1 MNTEEI
7 LWLLSR
13 DVDYPGLFIVLGYCP
28 FILAGSVIVWLCSVM
43 FSTRNRSTAE
53 HVCLFLFSVSTLI
66 GLLGIAGSL
75 VLMAAGGPIAH
86 DSKLENAI
94 VMECATNRAIV
105 NEKTVSADGSYSLY
119 TASIGVY
126 EKVFFIKVNKYPN
139 LNGRT
144 RMCAKIGVSE
154 TSNLPEQV
162 RIVLMDAI
170 NRYELYNNK

>member
-13 DVDYPGLFIVLGYCP
+13 DVDYPGLFIALGYCP

-43 FSTRNRSTAE
+43 FSPRNRSTAE
-53 HVCLFLFSVSTLI
+53 HVCLLLFSVSTLT
-66 GLLGIAGSL
+66 GLLSIFGSL
-75 VLMAAGGPIAH
+75 AFIAVGGPIAH
-86 DSKLENAI
+86 DSKLEDAI
-94 VMECATNRAIV
+94 VMECATNQAIV

-119 TASIGVY
+119 TASIGAY

-144 RMCAKIGVSE
+144 RMCAKIGTME

-162 RIVLMDAI
+162 RIVLMDAV

>member
-13 DVDYPGLFIVLGYCP
+13 DVDYPGLFIALGYCP
-28 FILAGSVIVWLCSVM
+28 FILAGSVIVWLCSCM
-43 FSTRNRSTAE
+43 CCPMDRSTKE
-53 HVCLFLFSVSTLI
+53 HVCVFLFSVSTLT
-66 GLLGIAGSL
+66 GLLSIFGSL
-75 VLMAAGGPIAH
+75 AFIAVGGPIAH
-86 DSKLENAI
+86 DSKLEDAI
-94 VMECATNRAIV
+94 VMECATNQAIV

-119 TASIGVY
+119 TASIGEY
-126 EKVFFIKVNKYPN
+126 ERVLFVKVNKYPN

-144 RMCAKIGVSE
+144 RMCAKVGTLE

-162 RIVLMDAI
+162 RIALMAAV